1 MKMKKEDILL
11 FPCIEKN
18 IGDDLF
24 VMLICK
30 RFPDKHFMISKK
42 AQYGSL
48 KSIKNLHF
56 SKDLERYLSYTGRVP
71 HNAIK
76 RVLFF
81 ILSEYYRRK
90 IGKRKAG
97 VMIVG
102 NAFKNYKYEGK
113 TDSKWFEERT
123 KLTDHFFLLSTNFG
137 PYIDKQWRDD
147 FLALFSKCRDICFR
161 DKKSYDLFHELPNVR
176 YAPDAVFSIGKIE
189 QTVKERIIIVSVI
202 NCLTPGRPVWLNKC
216 CDEYENKLMEAI
228 DLLVGYNYKVVLL
241 NSNDSQDNE
250 ASERIKSHLGQND
263 KVDIYH
269 YKGDLNEVIRLY
281 KQASGVVSTRL
292 HTMILGFLADIPV
305 FPIVY
310 DEKVEGILKS
320 VNFTGQ
326 YEDIRNISKLNAD
339 DIVSSMDK
347 YSFKLS
353 ENIIDDAN
361 MQFAE
366 VNKFLGSEDCYGN

>member
-1 MKMKKEDILL
+1 MKKDYILL
-11 FPCIEKN
+11 FPCIEMN

-24 VMLICK
+24 IMLLCK
-30 RFPDKHFMISKK
+30 RFPNKQFLISKK
-42 AQYGSL
+42 AEYGTL
-48 KSIKNLHF
+48 MNIENLHF
-56 SKDLERYLSYTGRVP
+56 SKELERYLSYTGRVP

-76 RVLFF
+76 RVLYSIFGEF
-81 ILSEYYRRK
+81 YRRRIGKHK
-90 IGKRKAG
+90 IGI
-97 VMIVG
+97 MIVG
-102 NAFKNYKYEGK
+102 NAFKSYKYESK
-113 TDSKWFEERT
+113 SDSKWFEERM
-123 KLTDHFFLLSTNFG
+123 KLTDDFFLLSTNFG
-137 PYIDKQWRDD
+137 PFTDKQWRDD
-147 FLALFSKCRDICFR
+147 FLALFSKCTNICFR
-161 DKKSYDLFHELPNVR
+161 DKKSYELFHELPNVR
-176 YAPDAVFSIGKIE
+176 YAPDAVFSIGRID
-189 QTVKERIIIVSVI
+189 QTVKERIIIISVI

-216 CDEYENKLMEAI
+216 CDEYENKLIEAI
-228 DLLVGYNYKVVLL
+228 DVLVGYNYKVVLL

-250 ASERIKSHLGQND
+250 ASERIKSHFRQND

-269 YKGDLNEVIRLY
+269 YKGDLNEVIMLY

-292 HTMILGFLADIPV
+292 HTMILGFLANIPV

-320 VNFTGQ
+320 INFTGQ

-353 ENIIDDAN
+353 EDIIDEAN

-366 VNKFLGSEDCYGN
+366 VSKFLDSEDCYGN